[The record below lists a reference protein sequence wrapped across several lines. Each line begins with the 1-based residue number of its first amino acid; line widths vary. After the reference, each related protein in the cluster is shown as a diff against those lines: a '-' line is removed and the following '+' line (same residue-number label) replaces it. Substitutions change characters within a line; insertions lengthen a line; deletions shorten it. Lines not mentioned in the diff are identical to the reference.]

1 MKICVPIQPLCQE
14 SAMFPVIP
22 IGPLSLPTAPFAV
35 LLAIWLG
42 LGVVGRVG
50 RELKVDADHLWNL
63 GLLGL
68 GAGFI
73 VARLWHVV
81 QFWAIYRIDLL
92 LIVSPRPGAFT
103 FWPGFVAAL
112 IVAYGYLIWKRLDP
126 VRVGAALAVGLLV
139 AGGILEIGAFL
150 TSSTV
155 GTPSDLP
162 WAIAVFDVTRHPVA
176 LYRAAG
182 MFVLAAAL
190 FWKGDFRQPGRFIG
204 WAVLGYALLRLLA
217 DGFLADTAT
226 IGEIRVVQMVALS
239 IALVVAFLLS
249 RSGADEAGHRDETL
263 HSPLA

>member
-1 MKICVPIQPLCQE
+1 MY
-14 SAMFPVIP
+14 PVIP

-42 LGVVGRVG
+42 LGVVGHVG

-139 AGGILEIGAFL
+139 AGGILEVGAFL

-162 WAIAVFDVTRHPVA
+162 WAIAVFDVNRHPVA

-182 MFVLAAAL
+182 MFALAAAL

-217 DGFLADTAT
+217 DGFLADTTT
-226 IGEIRVVQMVALS
+226 IGEVRIVQVTALAVALG
-239 IALVVAFLLS
+239 ATLLLS
-249 RSGADEAGHRDETL
+249 RSGAGEAGHRDETP

>member
-1 MKICVPIQPLCQE
+1 
-14 SAMFPVIP
+14 MFPVIP

-42 LGVVGRVG
+42 LGVAGRVS
-50 RELKVDADHLWNL
+50 RELKLDADHLWNL

-112 IVAYGYLIWKRLDP
+112 VAAYGYLIWKRLDP

-182 MFVLAAAL
+182 IFVLAVIL
-190 FWKGDFRQPGRFIG
+190 FWRGDFRQPGPFIG
-204 WAVLGYALLRLLA
+204 QAVLGYALVRLLA
-217 DGFLADTAT
+217 DGFLTETVT
-226 IGEIRVVQMVALS
+226 IGEIRIAQLT
-239 IALVVAFLLS
+239 ALVVALITTLFLS
-249 RSGADEAGHRDETL
+249 RTT
-263 HSPLA
+263 SPQQEIPDVVNRES

>member
-1 MKICVPIQPLCQE
+1 
-14 SAMFPVIP
+14 MFPVIP

-50 RELKVDADHLWNL
+50 RELKLDPDHLWNL
-63 GLLGL
+63 GLLAL

-112 IVAYGYLIWKRLDP
+112 VAAYAYLIWKRLEP
-126 VRVGAALAVGLLV
+126 VRVAAALALGLLV

-150 TSSTV
+150 TSTTV
-155 GTPSDLP
+155 GVPSDLL
-162 WAIAVFDVTRHPVA
+162 WAIPVFDVPRHPVA

-182 MFVLAAAL
+182 MFILAAAL
-190 FWKGDFRQPGRFIG
+190 FWKGDFGQPGRIVG
-204 WAVLGYALLRLLA
+204 WVALGYALLRLVA
-217 DGFLADTAT
+217 DGFLAETPT
-226 IGEIRVVQMVALS
+226 IGEIRVAQIVSLAAAL
-239 IALVVAFLLS
+239 LLTLFLA
-249 RSGADEAGHRDETL
+249 RTPA
-263 HSPLA
+263 SPAAPSDISQPAE